1 MVRKKSLF
9 APVKR
14 LAGKIFSETSY
25 NVSNG
30 MLIPTKAT
38 IPVLHRSLLVPLLE
52 TMSSEAVS
60 LGLGV
65 NWQKTKV
72 QDLGCREDMPLTI
85 KVQG

>member
-1 MVRKKSLF
+1 MF

-65 NWQKTKV
+65 NWQKTQV